1 MSGLLSVECV
11 FLSFMISSFIYFAYR
26 FGRYKALKEIGE
38 MIDNHTK
45 KQEAIESG
53 KKNR

>member
-1 MSGLLSVECV
+1 MWIDLNML
-11 FLSFMISSFIYFAYR
+11 FLSFMVSSFVFFAYR

-38 MIDNHTK
+38 MIDNHIK

-53 KKNR
+53 KKNRQC

>member
-1 MSGLLSVECV
+1 MWIDLNMF
-11 FLSFMISSFIYFAYR
+11 FLSFMISSFIFFAYR

-38 MIDNHTK
+38 AIDKHVK
-45 KQEAIESG
+45 KQEEIESG